1 MYKIFK
7 KTLYILDYT
16 TRRNSLII
24 LLLMTLSGF
33 LEILGIGMVI
43 PLFTIILNAKSTT
56 NPYLLKYLSFYSS
69 YSYSNLLLI
78 NLSILTFVFFIK
90 NIFLAF
96 VTKMQM
102 KFVFKTQ
109 VNLSTSLF
117 DKYLNEDFEKQN
129 NTNNNNSLNLIIYEV
144 GSFTS
149 LLTSILNIISE
160 SISFILIALILII
173 LQPIGTISIVLI
185 FIFLIT
191 IFQKFTKSKIKKYAK
206 IRLDNDAKRVQII
219 KESLEGLKEIKI
231 LGVEKYFYT
240 IYKNLSTVT
249 SNANAKQNTLQQLPR
264 FWTEFIAIFCLS
276 VLIIILD
283 LLKYNSSEIFIL
295 VSIYALAAFRFIPSA
310 NRILAAFQTLNFLGP
325 VVDILNVEFKRNE
338 NSRLVNSNIIQKD
351 DFSFNTS
358 IKLNNIYFKYS
369 NGYEIF
375 NNFSIEIKKGRTI
388 GVIGT
393 SGSGKSTLIGIILGL
408 LKPQS
413 GIVTIDNKDINFSN
427 LNSLQNI
434 IGYVPQKPVML
445 NDTII
450 NNIALG
456 IETSE
461 ISEYR
466 INQVIKNSQSE
477 SFINKLPLKLNTII
491 GDNGTFL
498 SGGQCQRIAIA
509 RALYHNP
516 NILIFD
522 ESTSS
527 LDINTEE
534 EILNT
539 ISSFKNEKTIII
551 ITHRPQTLS
560 ICDDVIDLT
569 KNS

>member
-1 MYKIFK
+1 MLAILKN
-7 KTLYILDYT
+7 TLNILDYKT
-16 TRRNSLII
+16 KKNSLLII
-24 LLLMTLSGF
+24 LLMTLSGF

-56 NPYLLKYLSFYSS
+56 NPYLLNYLSLFSNYS
-69 YSYSNLLLI
+69 YSYVLLI
-78 NLSILTFVFFIK
+78 NLSLLTFVFFVK

-96 VTKMQM
+96 VTRIQM
-102 KFVFKTQ
+102 HFVFNTQ

-117 DKYLNEDFEKQN
+117 EKYLKTDFEKQN

-149 LLTSILNIISE
+149 VLTSILNIISE
-160 SISFILIALILII
+160 SISFILIASILIF

-185 FIFLIT
+185 FATLIT
-191 IFQKFTKSKIKKYAK
+191 IFQNYTKGKIKKYAK
-206 IRLDNDAKRVQII
+206 IRLDNDAKRVQIV
-219 KESLEGLKEIKI
+219 KESLDGLKEIKI
-231 LGVEKYFYT
+231 LGVENYFHS
-240 IYKNLSTVT
+240 IYKNLSSIT
-249 SNANAKQNTLQQLPR
+249 SKANANQNTLQQLPR
-264 FWTEFIAIFCLS
+264 FWTEFIAIFCLAS
-276 VLIIILD
+276 LIIILD

-295 VSIYALAAFRFIPSA
+295 ISVYALAAFRFIPSA
-310 NRILAAFQTLNFLGP
+310 NRMLAAFQTLNFLAP
-325 VVDILNVEFKRNE
+325 VVNILNSEFTKNERNLVKE
-338 NSRLVNSNIIQKD
+338 NNTIQQEL
-351 DFSFNTS
+351 FSFNTS
-358 IKLNNIYFKYS
+358 INLQSINFKYL
-369 NGYEIF
+369 NGNEIF
-375 NNFSIEIKKGRTI
+375 NNFSIDIKKGQTVGI
-388 GVIGT
+388 IGT

-413 GIVTIDNKDINFSN
+413 GKVTIDNNEFNFSH
-427 LNSLQNI
+427 LSSLQNI

-461 ISEYR
+461 ISESR
-466 INQVIKNSQSE
+466 IKEVIKNSQSE
-477 SFINKLPLKLNTII
+477 SFINKLPHQLNTII

-534 EILNT
+534 EILKT

-560 ICDDVIDLT
+560 ICDEVIDLT
-569 KNS
+569 IKI

>member
-1 MYKIFK
+1 MLKIFI
-7 KTLYILDYT
+7 KTLNILDHKT
-16 TRRNSLII
+16 KLNSLLII
-24 LLLMTLSGF
+24 LLMTLSGF

-56 NPYLLKYLSFYSS
+56 NPYLLKYLSFFSS
-69 YSYSNLLLI
+69 YTYSQLLLI
-78 NLSILTFVFFIK
+78 NLSILTFVFFVK
-90 NIFLAF
+90 NMFLAF
-96 VTKMQM
+96 VTKLQM
-102 KFVFKTQ
+102 KFVFNTQ

-117 DKYLNEDFEKQN
+117 KKYLKEDFEKQN
-129 NTNNNNSLNLIIYEV
+129 DTNNNNSLNLIIYEV

-149 LLTSILNIISE
+149 VLTSILNIISE
-160 SISFILIALILII
+160 SISFILIASILII
-173 LQPIGTISIVLI
+173 IQPIGTISTVII
-185 FIFLIT
+185 FITLIT
-191 IFQKFTKSKIKKYAK
+191 IFQKFTKGKIKKYAK
-206 IRLDNDAKRVQII
+206 IRLENDAKRVQIV
-219 KESLEGLKEIKI
+219 KESLDGLKEIKI
-231 LGVEKYFYT
+231 LGVEKYFTLMYQ
-240 IYKNLSTVT
+240 KLSIIT

-264 FWTEFIAIFCLS
+264 FWTEFIAIFCLAT
-276 VLIIILD
+276 LIVTLD

-295 VSIYALAAFRFIPSA
+295 VSVYALAAFRFIPSA
-310 NRILAAFQTLNFLGP
+310 NRILAAFQTLNFLSP
-325 VVDILNVEFKRNE
+325 VVDILNLEFNRHE
-338 NSRLVNSNIIQKD
+338 NNTLINSYTFQKD
-351 DFSFNTS
+351 VLSFNSS
-358 IKLNNIYFKYS
+358 IALKNIYFKYS
-369 NGYEIF
+369 NGNDIF
-375 NNFSIEIKKGRTI
+375 NNFSIEIKKGQTI

-413 GIVTIDNKDINFSN
+413 GTITIDDKDINFSYF
-427 LNSLQNI
+427 NSLQNI

-456 IETSE
+456 IESSE
-461 ISEYR
+461 ISESR
-466 INQVIKNSQSE
+466 IKQVIKNSQSE
-477 SFINKLPLKLNTII
+477 SFINKLPQQLNTII
-491 GDNGTFL
+491 GDNGAFL

-534 EILNT
+534 EILKT

-560 ICDDVIDLT
+560 ICDKVIDLSI
-569 KNS
+569 KI